1 MINNLLDN
9 DENIKDKL
17 FKLSFREIRLEAK
30 KLSIHL
36 YSRKTKKELVE
47 LILKDQKTLL
57 IENKSNDDV
66 VAEEDRLALEK
77 AKEEDRLALEKAKAE
92 EERIIALEKAK
103 EEEDRL
109 ALEKAK
115 AEEERIIALE
125 KAKEEED
132 RLALEKAK
140 AEEEDRLALEKAKQ
154 EERIAFLKK
163 LQLITIEKTNAK
175 EQEYII
181 SNKNKN
187 LKTLLSKSFPNK
199 KITVTDNKDGSQT
212 ILIN

>member
-17 FKLSFREIRLEAK
+17 LKLSFREIRLEAK
-30 KLSIHL
+30 KLSINL

-47 LILKDQKTLL
+47 LLLKDQKKLL
-57 IENKSNDDV
+57 IENNYNDDV
-66 VAEEDRLALEK
+66 VAEEDWLDIEK
-77 AKEEDRLALEKAKAE
+77 T
-92 EERIIALEKAK
+92 K

-115 AEEERIIALE
+115 QE
-125 KAKEEED
+125 
-132 RLALEKAK
+132 
-140 AEEEDRLALEKAKQ
+140 

>member
-1 MINNLLDN
+1 MIEKNIDN
-9 DENIKDKL
+9 ESAKKDKL
-17 FKLSFREIRLEAK
+17 LKLSLREIRLEAK
-30 KLSIHL
+30 KLSLDL

-47 LILKDQKTLL
+47 LLLKDQKKLL

-66 VAEEDRLALEK
+66 VAEEDKLA
-77 AKEEDRLALEKAKAE
+77 
-92 EERIIALEKAK
+92 I
-103 EEEDRL
+103 
-109 ALEKAK
+109 
-115 AEEERIIALE
+115 
-125 KAKEEED
+125 
-132 RLALEKAK
+132 EKAK

-154 EERIAFLKK
+154 EEERIAFLKK

-212 ILIN
+212 IFIN

>member
-1 MINNLLDN
+1 MIKNLLDN
-9 DENIKDKL
+9 DETKKDKL
-17 FKLSFREIRLEAK
+17 LKLSFKEIRLEAK
-30 KLSIHL
+30 KLSLHL

-47 LILKDQKTLL
+47 LLLKDQKKLL

-66 VAEEDRLALEK
+66 AAEEDRLAIEK
-77 AKEEDRLALEKAKAE
+77 AKEEDRLA
-92 EERIIALEKAK
+92 IEKAK
-103 EEEDRL
+103 E
-109 ALEKAK
+109 
-115 AEEERIIALE
+115 
-125 KAKEEED
+125 
-132 RLALEKAK
+132 
-140 AEEEDRLALEKAKQ
+140 

-175 EQEYII
+175 EKEYII

>member
-17 FKLSFREIRLEAK
+17 LKLSLREIRLEAK
-30 KLSIHL
+30 KLSINL

-47 LILKDQKTLL
+47 LLLKDQKKLL

-66 VAEEDRLALEK
+66 VAEEDKLAIEK
-77 AKEEDRLALEKAKAE
+77 AKE
-92 EERIIALEKAK
+92 
-103 EEEDRL
+103 
-109 ALEKAK
+109 
-115 AEEERIIALE
+115 
-125 KAKEEED
+125 
-132 RLALEKAK
+132 
-140 AEEEDRLALEKAKQ
+140 

-163 LQLITIEKTNAK
+163 LQLIKIEKTNAK
-175 EQEYII
+175 ENEYII

-187 LKTLLSKSFPNK
+187 LKRLLSKSFPNK

>member
-17 FKLSFREIRLEAK
+17 LKLSFREIRLEAK
-30 KLSIHL
+30 KLSLHL

-47 LILKDQKTLL
+47 LLLKDQKKLL

-66 VAEEDRLALEK
+66 VAEEDRLAIEK
-77 AKEEDRLALEKAKAE
+77 AKE
-92 EERIIALEKAK
+92 
-103 EEEDRL
+103 
-109 ALEKAK
+109 
-115 AEEERIIALE
+115 
-125 KAKEEED
+125 
-132 RLALEKAK
+132 
-140 AEEEDRLALEKAKQ
+140 

-163 LQLITIEKTNAK
+163 LQLIKIEKTNAK
-175 EQEYII
+175 ENEYII

-187 LKTLLSKSFPNK
+187 LKRLLSKSFPNK

>member
-1 MINNLLDN
+1 MIEKNIDN
-9 DENIKDKL
+9 ESAKKDKL
-17 FKLSFREIRLEAK
+17 LKLSLREIRLEAK
-30 KLSIHL
+30 KLSLDL

-47 LILKDQKTLL
+47 LLLKDQKKLL
-57 IENKSNDDV
+57 IVNKSNDDV
-66 VAEEDRLALEK
+66 VAEEDRLAIEK
-77 AKEEDRLALEKAKAE
+77 AKE
-92 EERIIALEKAK
+92 
-103 EEEDRL
+103 
-109 ALEKAK
+109 
-115 AEEERIIALE
+115 
-125 KAKEEED
+125 
-132 RLALEKAK
+132 
-140 AEEEDRLALEKAKQ
+140 

-175 EQEYII
+175 EKEYII

>member
-1 MINNLLDN
+1 MFKKNIDN
-9 DENIKDKL
+9 ESAKKDKL
-17 FKLSFREIRLEAK
+17 LKLSLREIRLEAK
-30 KLSIHL
+30 KLSLHL

-47 LILKDQKTLL
+47 LLLKDQKNLL

-66 VAEEDRLALEK
+66 VAEEDRLAIEE
-77 AKEEDRLALEKAKAE
+77 AKEK
-92 EERIIALEKAK
+92 ERIALEKAK
-103 EEEDRL
+103 EEER
-109 ALEKAK
+109 
-115 AEEERIIALE
+115 IALE
-125 KAKEEED
+125 KAKEEE
-132 RLALEKAK
+132 RIALEEAKEKERIALEKAK
-140 AEEEDRLALEKAKQ
+140 E

-175 EQEYII
+175 EKEYII

>member
-1 MINNLLDN
+1 MIEKNIDN
-9 DENIKDKL
+9 ESAKKDKL
-17 FKLSFREIRLEAK
+17 LKLSLREIRLEAK
-30 KLSIHL
+30 KLSLHL

-47 LILKDQKTLL
+47 LLLKDQKNLL

-66 VAEEDRLALEK
+66 VAEEDRLA
-77 AKEEDRLALEKAKAE
+77 
-92 EERIIALEKAK
+92 IEKAK
-103 EEEDRL
+103 EEER
-109 ALEKAK
+109 
-115 AEEERIIALE
+115 IALE
-125 KAKEEED
+125 EAKEKERIALDKTKEE
-132 RLALEKAK
+132 AK
-140 AEEEDRLALEKAKQ
+140 E

-163 LQLITIEKTNAK
+163 LQLITIEKTNVK
-175 EQEYII
+175 EKEYII

>member
-17 FKLSFREIRLEAK
+17 LKLSFREIRIEAK

-47 LILKDQKTLL
+47 LLLKDQKKLL
-57 IENKSNDDV
+57 IENNSNDDV
-66 VAEEDRLALEK
+66 I
-77 AKEEDRLALEKAKAE
+77 AE
-92 EERIIALEKAK
+92 EERI
-103 EEEDRL
+103 
-109 ALEKAK
+109 
-115 AEEERIIALE
+115 
-125 KAKEEED
+125 
-132 RLALEKAK
+132 
-140 AEEEDRLALEKAKQ
+140 ALEKAKQ

>member
-1 MINNLLDN
+1 MIEKNIDN
-9 DENIKDKL
+9 ESAKKDKL
-17 FKLSFREIRLEAK
+17 LKLSLREIRLEAK
-30 KLSIHL
+30 KLSLHL

-47 LILKDQKTLL
+47 LLLKDQKNLL

-66 VAEEDRLALEK
+66 VAEEDRLAIEE
-77 AKEEDRLALEKAKAE
+77 AKEE
-92 EERIIALEKAK
+92 ERIALEKAK
-103 EEEDRL
+103 E
-109 ALEKAK
+109 
-115 AEEERIIALE
+115 
-125 KAKEEED
+125 
-132 RLALEKAK
+132 
-140 AEEEDRLALEKAKQ
+140 

-175 EQEYII
+175 EKEYII

>member
-1 MINNLLDN
+1 MIKNLLDN
-9 DENIKDKL
+9 DENKKDKL

-57 IENKSNDDV
+57 IENKSDDV
-66 VAEEDRLALEK
+66 FAEADRIT
-77 AKEEDRLALEKAKAE
+77 LEKAKAE
-92 EERIIALEKAK
+92 EDRIT
-103 EEEDRL
+103 
-109 ALEKAK
+109 LEKAK
-115 AEEERIIALE
+115 AEEDRIT
-125 KAKEEED
+125 
-132 RLALEKAK
+132 LEKAK
-140 AEEEDRLALEKAKQ
+140 A
-154 EERIAFLKK
+154 
-163 LQLITIEKTNAK
+163 K
-175 EQEYII
+175 ENVYTI

-187 LKTLLSKSFPNK
+187 LKRLLSKSFPNK

>member
-17 FKLSFREIRLEAK
+17 LKLSFREIRLEAK
-30 KLSIHL
+30 KLSINL

-47 LILKDQKTLL
+47 LLLKDQKKLL

-66 VAEEDRLALEK
+66 VAEEDKLA
-77 AKEEDRLALEKAKAE
+77 
-92 EERIIALEKAK
+92 I
-103 EEEDRL
+103 
-109 ALEKAK
+109 
-115 AEEERIIALE
+115 
-125 KAKEEED
+125 
-132 RLALEKAK
+132 
-140 AEEEDRLALEKAKQ
+140 EKAKQ
-154 EERIAFLKK
+154 EEERIAFLKK

>member
-1 MINNLLDN
+1 MIEKNIDN
-9 DENIKDKL
+9 ESAKKDKL
-17 FKLSFREIRLEAK
+17 LKLSLREIRLEAK
-30 KLSIHL
+30 KLSLDL

-47 LILKDQKTLL
+47 LLLKDQKKLL

-66 VAEEDRLALEK
+66 VAEEDRLVIEE
-77 AKEEDRLALEKAKAE
+77 AKEK
-92 EERIIALEKAK
+92 ERIALEKAQ
-103 EEEDRL
+103 E
-109 ALEKAK
+109 
-115 AEEERIIALE
+115 
-125 KAKEEED
+125 
-132 RLALEKAK
+132 
-140 AEEEDRLALEKAKQ
+140 

-175 EQEYII
+175 EKEYII

>member
-1 MINNLLDN
+1 MINNLLNN

-17 FKLSFREIRLEAK
+17 LKLSLREIRLEAK
-30 KLSIHL
+30 KLSINL

-47 LILKDQKTLL
+47 LLLKDQKKLL

-66 VAEEDRLALEK
+66 VAEEDRLAIEK
-77 AKEEDRLALEKAKAE
+77 AKE
-92 EERIIALEKAK
+92 
-103 EEEDRL
+103 
-109 ALEKAK
+109 
-115 AEEERIIALE
+115 
-125 KAKEEED
+125 
-132 RLALEKAK
+132 
-140 AEEEDRLALEKAKQ
+140 

-163 LQLITIEKTNAK
+163 LQLIKIEKTNAK
-175 EQEYII
+175 ENEYII

-187 LKTLLSKSFPNK
+187 LKRLLSKSFPNK

>member
-17 FKLSFREIRLEAK
+17 LKLSLREIRLEAK
-30 KLSIHL
+30 KLSINL

-47 LILKDQKTLL
+47 LLLKDQKKLL
-57 IENKSNDDV
+57 IENNYNDDA
-66 VAEEDRLALEK
+66 VA
-77 AKEEDRLALEKAKAE
+77 EEDRLALEKAKAE
-92 EERIIALEKAK
+92 EERI
-103 EEEDRL
+103 
-109 ALEKAK
+109 
-115 AEEERIIALE
+115 
-125 KAKEEED
+125 
-132 RLALEKAK
+132 
-140 AEEEDRLALEKAKQ
+140 ALEKAKQ

-163 LQLITIEKTNAK
+163 MQLIKIEKVNAK
-175 EQEYII
+175 ESEYII

-187 LKTLLSKSFPNK
+187 LKRLLSKSFPNK

>member
-1 MINNLLDN
+1 MIEKNIDN
-9 DENIKDKL
+9 ESAKKDKL
-17 FKLSFREIRLEAK
+17 LKLSFREIRLEAK

-47 LILKDQKTLL
+47 LLLKDQKKLL

-66 VAEEDRLALEK
+66 VAEEDRLAIEK
-77 AKEEDRLALEKAKAE
+77 AKE
-92 EERIIALEKAK
+92 
-103 EEEDRL
+103 
-109 ALEKAK
+109 
-115 AEEERIIALE
+115 
-125 KAKEEED
+125 
-132 RLALEKAK
+132 
-140 AEEEDRLALEKAKQ
+140 

-175 EQEYII
+175 EKEYII